1 MIGREALLALLF
13 AAAVPLSVEEIKEV
27 FQLEEDEV
35 SDLIDSLDSYL
46 KDQRMGIHLSW
57 THEGITL
64 ETDPEFVTY
73 IDKIRTKEEELTSVA
88 LETLAIIAFK
98 QPVTKAEIEEI
109 RGVSCDHVLRQ
120 LRHKELVTEVG
131 RKDTIGKP
139 LLFGTTDKFLRS
151 MGVVSLNELQEQSQ
165 NIYVD
170 DTMLLPKMQS
180 MD

>member
-1 MIGREALLALLF
+1 M
-13 AAAVPLSVEEIKEV
+13 
-27 FQLEEDEV
+27 
-35 SDLIDSLDSYL
+35 
-46 KDQRMGIHLSW
+46 
-57 THEGITL
+57 
-64 ETDPEFVTY
+64 
-73 IDKIRTKEEELTSVA
+73 
-88 LETLAIIAFK
+88 
-98 QPVTKAEIEEI
+98 
-109 RGVSCDHVLRQ
+109 LRQ